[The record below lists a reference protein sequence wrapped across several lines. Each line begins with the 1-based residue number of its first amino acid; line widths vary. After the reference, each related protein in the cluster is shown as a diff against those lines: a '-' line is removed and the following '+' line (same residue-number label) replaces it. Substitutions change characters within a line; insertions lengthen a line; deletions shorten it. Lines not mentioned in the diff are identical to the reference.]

1 MIKAQE
7 KYGGEEE
14 KRWDMCVY
22 EIFMPMNW
30 NIRMQILSFLRWR
43 RWWLRLI
50 DLYYYAMR

>member
-7 KYGGEEE
+7 KYGEEE
-14 KRWDMCVY
+14 KRWDIGVYVY

-43 RWWLRLI
+43 R
-50 DLYYYAMR
+50 